1 MRRAGEWRALM
12 DLLPFFEWAA
22 ATSLGQAISTS
33 TWAFAV
39 IESGHLLALA
49 VIGGAV
55 LIVDLRLLGFGLKNQ
70 PIAQI
75 ARDTQPWLVGSLIMM
90 IATGILLFVSEPMK
104 LYYSTSFA
112 VKMTCLALVIV
123 FTFTVRASCRWR
135 CGSESAPVGGGSG
148 FRYKRQKPQRMLRTL
163 ISAISAISA
172 VQRRVFRCVSFS

>member
-1 MRRAGEWRALM
+1 M

-39 IESGHLLALA
+39 IESVHLLALA

-55 LIVDLRLLGFGLKNQ
+55 LIVDLRLLGVGLKNQ
-70 PIAQI
+70 PIAQV
-75 ARDTQPWLVGSLIMM
+75 ARDAQPWLVGSLIMM

-104 LYYSTSFA
+104 LYHSTSFA

-123 FTFTVRASCRWR
+123 FTFTVRARVTMADEGRVRPLWLKLVGLVSLALWFGVGASGRWI
-135 CGSESAPVGGGSG
+135 GFSA
-148 FRYKRQKPQRMLRTL
+148 
-163 ISAISAISA
+163 
-172 VQRRVFRCVSFS
+172 

>member
-1 MRRAGEWRALM
+1 M

-22 ATSLGQAISTS
+22 ATSLGQAVSTS

-39 IESGHLLALA
+39 IESVHLLALA

-70 PIAQI
+70 PIAQV

-104 LYYSTSFA
+104 LYHSTSFA

-123 FTFTVRASCRWR
+123 FTFTVRTKVIMADEGRVRPLWLKLVGLVSLALWFGVAASGRWI
-135 CGSESAPVGGGSG
+135 G
-148 FRYKRQKPQRMLRTL
+148 FS
-163 ISAISAISA
+163 I
-172 VQRRVFRCVSFS
+172 